1 MSLTPMVVAS
11 GLMIVSGSAHAIVN
25 AIVKSGRDKMASR
38 AITDGSGALLMLP
51 AILLVPLPTGAWG
64 WLAASAF
71 IHAIYL
77 YALIRAYQVADFSA
91 AYPVLR
97 GTAPLLTAIATIG
110 LLGEGG
116 SFAEICG
123 IALIGGSMFVLAFG
137 RHITREALGWSLLT
151 GATIACYTVI
161 DAQGVRAAPSPQSYI
176 AWLFVIM
183 GSVVVTMFGI
193 ASRGAIFVMARTDWK
208 PGAIAGLLSIV
219 TYGLALFA
227 LSLGPTAPLA
237 ALRESGMLTALA
249 IAIFVLGERVTV
261 QRAIAVVAIL
271 GGVVAI
277 IAG

>member
-1 MSLTPMVVAS
+1 
-11 GLMIVSGSAHAIVN
+11 
-25 AIVKSGRDKMASR
+25 
-38 AITDGSGALLMLP
+38 
-51 AILLVPLPTGAWG
+51 
-64 WLAASAF
+64 
-71 IHAIYL
+71 
-77 YALIRAYQVADFSA
+77 
-91 AYPVLR
+91 
-97 GTAPLLTAIATIG
+97 
-110 LLGEGG
+110 
-116 SFAEICG
+116 
-123 IALIGGSMFVLAFG
+123 MFVLAFG

-161 DAQGVRAAPSPQSYI
+161 DAQGVRTAPSPQSYI

-271 GGVVAI
+271 CGVVAI